1 MKINGTRIKQH
12 REAKGLTQSEMAYL
26 LNISQPFLSKLES
39 GFIQPKFEL
48 LIKIASFLGVD
59 VNVIIDDTI
68 SSDLTTKNS
77 NHSET
82 KFLMEYILKLE
93 KLIEQKDSIIHS
105 QSKKDMNK
113 QNR

>member
-59 VNVIIDDTI
+59 VNDIIDDTI
-68 SSDLTTKNS
+68 SSDLTTKKQQSFGDKIFNRI
-77 NHSET
+77 
-82 KFLMEYILKLE
+82 YLKAG
-93 KLIEQKDSIIHS
+93 KTD
-105 QSKKDMNK
+105 
-113 QNR
+113 